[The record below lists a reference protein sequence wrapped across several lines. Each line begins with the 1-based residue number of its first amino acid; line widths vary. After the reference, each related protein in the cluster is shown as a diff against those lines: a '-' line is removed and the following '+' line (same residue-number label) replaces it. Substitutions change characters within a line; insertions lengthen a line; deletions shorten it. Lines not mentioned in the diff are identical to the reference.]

1 MALLVI
7 SLFLTELLAWPG
19 GFEKFLSNNSSSRQ
33 INIMTSTEEEANDA
47 MKAKKELIEQRM
59 KDRQHGRDTER

>member
-7 SLFLTELLAWPG
+7 SLCLTELLAWPG
-19 GFEKFLSNNSSSRQ
+19 GFEKLLSNNSRQ

-59 KDRQHGRDTER
+59 KDRQHGRDTET